1 MNTLD
6 YNGTYITIHYNRKK
20 FLTLAPCGLYYK
32 TITIV
37 IYDRN
42 DSGQYYNTRIT
53 ILIDDTSLSLCRQLQ
68 S

>member
-1 MNTLD
+1 M
-6 YNGTYITIHYNRKK
+6 
-20 FLTLAPCGLYYK
+20 YYK

-42 DSGQYYNTRIT
+42 DGGQYYNTRIM
-53 ILIDDTSLSLCRQLQ
+53 IVIEDTSLSLCRQLR